1 MMKAMDDSPTLLKEL
16 LTRRHLQRYETFR
29 GRWRQV
35 SAELEL
41 GPPAP
46 SRAQFFRWL
55 NGQLKRGAPHP
66 DACRV
71 LEAMFPGL
79 SADDLFGPPPADAAD
94 AQDGWQRPGEQDT
107 RDATAADGLLESV
120 PPSFPAEVLQGS
132 WATSYTFSEP
142 AKRHVDIAHLV
153 AVGGVGDRRL
163 QAVNYPPE
171 PRTQA
176 HPVPYRNMI
185 DGHLVGRH
193 LVGHW
198 RNDSDARYYGTL
210 QLAALPG
217 ENVLHGYYTGY
228 ASDIGVSCG
237 RWVWVRLD
245 PGSLIGV
252 DLERVR
258 LRDPGELAGLLDG
271 YSQYDPPLHL
281 SAIVEDTVEEL
292 VEDTEDTVEDTQ
304 A

>member
-1 MMKAMDDSPTLLKEL
+1 MMDDSPTLLKEL
-16 LTRRHLQRYETFR
+16 LARRHLQRYETFR
-29 GRWRQV
+29 ATYRRV
-35 SAELEL
+35 AADFAPES
-41 GPPAP
+41 PAP

-79 SADDLFGPPPADAAD
+79 SADDLFGPPPAD
-94 AQDGWQRPGEQDT
+94 GWQRPGEQDAA
-107 RDATAADGLLESV
+107 RADGLLESV

-132 WATSYTFSEP
+132 WVTSYTFSEP

-153 AVGGVGDRRL
+153 ADGDRRL
-163 QAVNYPPE
+163 RAANYPPE
-171 PRTQA
+171 PRTQG
-176 HPVPYRNMI
+176 HPVPYRNVI
-185 DGHLVGRH
+185 DGQLVGRH

-198 RNDSDARYYGTL
+198 RNDSDARYFGTV

-237 RWVWVRLD
+237 RWVWVRLEEA
-245 PGSLIGV
+245 SLIGV
-252 DLERVR
+252 DLERTT
-258 LRDPGELAGLLDG
+258 LRDPRDLAGLLDG

-281 SAIVEDTVEEL
+281 SAIVEDTE
-292 VEDTEDTVEDTQ
+292 